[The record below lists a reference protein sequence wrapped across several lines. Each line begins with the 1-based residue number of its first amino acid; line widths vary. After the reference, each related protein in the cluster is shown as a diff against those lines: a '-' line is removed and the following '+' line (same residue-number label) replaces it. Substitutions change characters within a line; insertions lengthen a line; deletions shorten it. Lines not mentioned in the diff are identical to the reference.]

1 MLKKVFL
8 QIALSLLA
16 LQCMS
21 QNDDRSGGWFSA
33 LNSFRIKGNWG
44 WQTDINIRSTDRWH
58 HFNTLMMRNALSYRV
73 HKNLTFLNGYTYTL
87 SRVVMGDFSGYT
99 AEHQVYQQAFIR
111 HRIGPVYTL
120 HRPMLEERFLSRNIV
135 KDKEVV
141 TDGRMF
147 STRFRY
153 LFRNMLPFRQQ
164 QVFNKGWY
172 AVTQQEI
179 MLITSNQSA
188 VNGKTY
194 DQFRAFGGLGYR
206 FNSRFDLEAG
216 YLYRDLAT
224 KTERHYHDHLLQL
237 TTFLRL

>member
-1 MLKKVFL
+1 MAKKVL
-8 QIALSLLA
+8 LHLILSLIALQS
-16 LQCMS
+16 MS

-58 HFNTLMMRNALSYRV
+58 HFNTLMMRNALSYRFN
-73 HKNLTFLNGYTYTL
+73 KKLTVLNGYTYTL

-99 AEHQVYQQAFIR
+99 AEHQVYQQAFFR
-111 HRIGPVYTL
+111 HRIGRMYTL
-120 HRPMLEERFLSRNIV
+120 HRPMLEERFLSRNVV

-147 STRFRY
+147 STRLRY
-153 LFRNMLPFRQQ
+153 LLRNVLPLKNEPA
-164 QVFNKGWY
+164 FNKGWY
-172 AVTQQEI
+172 GVTQQEI
-179 MLITSNQSA
+179 MLITTNRSA

-206 FNSRFDLEAG
+206 FSPVFDLEAG
-216 YLYRDLAT
+216 YLYRNLAT
-224 KTERHYHDHLLQL
+224 KTSLHYHDHLLQL